1 MSKVILSSVLLSAML
16 ALSGCGGSSG
26 GSSDSAGDN
35 NTPTNPVDPSPT
47 NPDPVDPS
55 PTNPDPVDP
64 GPGSATYTISTNV
77 TGPGAISPQQLSF
90 TVPDDGTFAEF
101 TLTPNAGAGVKSF
114 FGCGISP
121 VSGSGT
127 SGGAYRT
134 GTITADCTVEVEF
147 AQGFTVSQARGS
159 FSTGAFNSVASRP
172 PQYIFQN
179 ETATIDFSNELPDQ
193 NREVRAEGCDGNMG
207 ANNVFT
213 TGPINADCTV
223 NYQVQDI
230 THALTLN
237 KTGNGAVQSVFESN
251 AEPTSVSQAAALPL
265 NIVPDAGWYLEEVS
279 GCGITAVANQ
289 SYNYQL
295 PSATEPCTLNVT
307 FAEAIVVN
315 ATVGANGSISET
327 GWFLQAGETFS
338 FTATPDVGYSLGSVT
353 GCAGTF
359 ENNVFTSDPINAAC
373 DVDVN
378 FIQGTTLAV
387 EVESPKTLRFSW
399 QPVTGAEEYRL
410 EDSGSILIETLNA
423 STTEY
428 VLTGVSL
435 PLNIGQHYFLE
446 ACQQNG
452 SCAASTNA
460 NRVDLT
466 ANDLIA
472 GIAQL
477 APDVAATSLQQAFG
491 QAVAVSRDGSTI
503 AIGAPGPMTGTKE
516 TGRVSIWRN
525 NNGSWTRLGDILPPS
540 TTNVF
545 EFGYAL
551 ALSGNGNTLVVGAPG
566 DRNRARGV
574 FTSAS
579 APGGS
584 LDFESGA
591 AYVFTYN
598 QGQNRYDFRAYFKA
612 DPRTGSQE
620 LGGSAELVSARF
632 GHSVSI
638 SDAGNRIVVGAPG
651 ESNEYI
657 GIYTAG
663 TTNTNPPTSV
673 NGGSN
678 SGAVFVYALTVSSN
692 PVWQQ
697 MLYIKPSDTRRFSGF
712 GWSVAANDT
721 ATSIAVGAPHFGVSG
736 FYDNPEKLYVFDTPT
751 VSNPN
756 FNWGERGN
764 FNLNGNRNQ
773 DLFGSAVAMSQ
784 DGSTIAVGAYAA
796 GGFDG
801 AAYIMRKQPADSWPN
816 AWTARTSVV
825 PQGLASSLMNFG
837 YSLALT
843 SDGSKLLVGARA
855 EGSGVAGLS
864 PHASPGAS
872 NQHDQA
878 GAAFLFSFDATA
890 MTLSEDVL
898 IKAPT
903 PVESGRFGHAAAM
916 SGNASTILI
925 GEPSN
930 GSSEGEEG
938 RAYLY

>member
-1 MSKVILSSVLLSAML
+1 MNKAIMGPLLLGAVLT
-16 ALSGCGGSSG
+16 LSGCGGSSG
-26 GSSDSAGDN
+26 GGSSDSASGPN
-35 NTPTNPVDPSPT
+35 NPVNPTNPVDP
-47 NPDPVDPS
+47 V
-55 PTNPDPVDP
+55 DPVDP
-64 GPGSATYTISTNV
+64 GPGGTTYTISTNV

-90 TVPDDGTFAEF
+90 TVPDDGTSAEF
-101 TLTPNAGAGVKSF
+101 ILTPNAGAGVKNFS
-114 FGCGISP
+114 GCGISP
-121 VSGSGT
+121 VSTSGT

-134 GTITADCTVEVEF
+134 GTINADCTVEVEF

-159 FSTGAFNSVASRP
+159 FSTNIFNPVASRP
-172 PQYIFQN
+172 PQFIFQG
-179 ETATIDFSNELPDQ
+179 ETATIDFSNVLQDQ
-193 NREVRAEGCDGNMG
+193 NSEVRAEGCDGAMG

-213 TGPINADCTV
+213 TDPINADCTV
-223 NYQVQDI
+223 NFQVQDI

-237 KTGNGAVQSVFESN
+237 KTGNGAVVSLFEGN
-251 AEPTSVSQAAALPL
+251 AEPTRVSQAANSPL
-265 NIVPDAGWYLEEVS
+265 NILPDTGWYLEEVS

-295 PSATEPCTLNVT
+295 PSATAPCTLNVT
-307 FAEAIVVN
+307 FAKNPVV
-315 ATVGANGSISET
+315 TVRVGGDTSN
-327 GWFLQAGETFS
+327 WPVMPGETFT
-338 FTATPDVGYSLGSVT
+338 FTATPPPGNSLGSVT
-353 GCAGTF
+353 GCEANF
-359 ENNVFTSDPINAAC
+359 ENNEVITAAIVEDC
-373 DVDVN
+373 TVDVN
-378 FIQGTTLAV
+378 FIPGTTLSVA
-387 EVESPKTLRFSW
+387 VESPKTLRFSW
-399 QPVTGAEEYRL
+399 QPVTGAGEYRL
-410 EDSGSILIETLNA
+410 EDSGSNLIETLNA

-477 APDVAATSLQQAFG
+477 DPDVAATSLQQAFG

-525 NNGSWTRLGDILPPS
+525 NNGSWTRLDDILPPS

-620 LGGSAELVSARF
+620 LGGAAELASARF
-632 GHSVSI
+632 GHSVAI
-638 SDAGNRIVVGAPG
+638 SDTGNRVVVGAPG

-663 TTNTNPPTSV
+663 TTNTNPPTSI

-773 DLFGSAVAMSQ
+773 DLFGSAVAMSK
-784 DGSTIAVGAYAA
+784 DGNTIAVGAYAA

-801 AAYIMRKQPADSWPN
+801 AAYIMHKEPMA
-816 AWTARTSVV
+816 AWGDAWFEKRSVV
-825 PQGLASSLMNFG
+825 PQGLANSGMNFG

-843 SDGSKLLVGARA
+843 SDGSKLLVGAQT
-855 EGSGVAGLS
+855 EGSNVEGLS
-864 PHASPGAS
+864 SFASPGAS
-872 NQHDQA
+872 NLHDQA